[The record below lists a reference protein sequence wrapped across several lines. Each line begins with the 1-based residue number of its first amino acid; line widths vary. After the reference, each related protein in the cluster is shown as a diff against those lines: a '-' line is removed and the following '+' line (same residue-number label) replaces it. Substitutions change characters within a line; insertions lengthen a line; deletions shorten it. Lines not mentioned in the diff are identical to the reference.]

1 MIETPHH
8 TVLFNNCAV
17 SIKIMAFI
25 DGHADFRINRI
36 MSMIQSQYN
45 LQVPRVVVYLRGEK
59 NTCESCGNVFYG
71 SVARRFCGR
80 RCGGRER
87 NTSKIKLQRKPP
99 PVYTSPVN
107 ATGWG
112 W

>member
-45 LQVPRVVVYLRGEK
+45 
-59 NTCESCGNVFYG
+59 
-71 SVARRFCGR
+71 
-80 RCGGRER
+80 
-87 NTSKIKLQRKPP
+87 
-99 PVYTSPVN
+99 
-107 ATGWG
+107 GW
-112 W
+112 